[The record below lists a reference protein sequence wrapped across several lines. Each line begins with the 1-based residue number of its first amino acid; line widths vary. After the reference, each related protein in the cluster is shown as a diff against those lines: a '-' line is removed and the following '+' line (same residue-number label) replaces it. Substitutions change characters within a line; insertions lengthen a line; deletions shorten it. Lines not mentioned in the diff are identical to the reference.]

1 MYRASSRKGLPPRV
15 LSVFVLSAAAL
26 GPVQALGVGRPLTLS
41 ALGQSLNLVFPVRL
55 SNGETLSLDCVRAEV
70 LAGES
75 RVPANLIQLQLEG
88 EGEAAVRAVRLQS
101 LVQIDE
107 PLVTINL
114 SLGCPARFTR
124 QYTAFIDPPG
134 AATTPAEAPE
144 PVLRQYSPAL
154 SAALATA
161 EARAGAL
168 LAPGQAAASA
178 APAPAVVKPVAKP
191 VAKAPAR
198 PRRAAPRPSP
208 APMLQLEPAEVLAAA
223 PAASAAAAASAPD
236 AATLARLAQLEQ
248 TLLKLQS
255 ENQTT
260 RQELKLVSQ
269 RLVEAQSAGSQG
281 PWVYALGLLSL
292 MLAGSSLYLWRSRRG
307 EHLSQESAW
316 WDQARSERAAD
327 PVAAAEPGKPAVP
340 IAPPVPA
347 SAAAP
352 AAVEVM
358 SHWGSLT
365 AQDEPTLALPS
376 LVAVAPPSPQPPAVA
391 AVELTPESISFQL
404 EDATAVAPVSV
415 APANDVVS
423 TVTVEEL
430 IDLEQ
435 QIDFFMVL
443 GQDAAAIELLESRLQ
458 GSGAEVALPHL
469 KLLEVLQ
476 RRGDEAAFAIA
487 AQRYA
492 AAFGIS
498 APAWGPAIGAG
509 AGLQA
514 QSSTLARLQA
524 CWRDSGAC
532 MALLQRLLTRRPQG
546 SGLDGGLLDLESY
559 RELLMLY
566 GVARDLSEHEVRGNE
581 IDLFL
586 PLDTPGSSGM
596 MATMAWQPPAGQRP
610 PPSQALEV
618 DISLDEPERP

>member
-55 SNGETLSLDCVRAEV
+55 ASGETLSLDCVRAEV
-70 LAGES
+70 LSGES

-88 EGEAAVRAVRLQS
+88 DGEAAVRAVRLQS

-134 AATTPAEAPE
+134 AATTPAAAPE

-161 EARAGAL
+161 EARPEAL

-178 APAPAVVKPVAKP
+178 APAPPVVKPVAK
-191 VAKAPAR
+191 APTR
-198 PRRAAPRPSP
+198 PRRPARSPKPSP
-208 APMLQLEPAEVLAAA
+208 APMLQLEPAEVLATA
-223 PAASAAAAASAPD
+223 PAASAPAASAPD

-248 TLLKLQS
+248 TLLKLQA
-255 ENQTT
+255 ENQAT

-269 RLVEAQSAGSQG
+269 RLVEAQAAGSQG
-281 PWVYALGLLSL
+281 PWVYGLGLLSL
-292 MLAGSSLYLWRSRRG
+292 MLAGSSLYFWRARRG
-307 EHLSQESAW
+307 EQLSQESAW

-327 PVAAAEPGKPAVP
+327 PVVPAEPSKPTVPTAPAVP
-340 IAPPVPA
+340 
-347 SAAAP
+347 AAAASP

-365 AQDEPTLALPS
+365 ADEPTLALPS
-376 LVAVAPPSPQPPAVA
+376 LVAAAPPRPQPPAA
-391 AVELTPESISFQL
+391 AAAEPAPEPVSFQL
-404 EDATAVAPVSV
+404 VEPPVAVPV
-415 APANDVVS
+415 PANDGAP

-443 GQDAAAIELLESRLQ
+443 GQDAAAIELLEGRLQ

-492 AAFGIS
+492 AAFGIA

-532 MALLQRLLTRRPQG
+532 MAVLQRLLTGRPQG

>member
-1 MYRASSRKGLPPRV
+1 M
-15 LSVFVLSAAAL
+15 FVLSAAAL

-55 SNGETLSLDCVRAEV
+55 ASGETLSLDCVRAEV

-101 LVQIDE
+101 LVQVDE

-124 QYTAFIDPPG
+124 QYIAFIDPPG
-134 AATTPAEAPE
+134 AATTPAAVPE

-161 EARAGAL
+161 QAMPEAL
-168 LAPGQAAASA
+168 LAPGQAPASAASA
-178 APAPAVVKPVAKP
+178 PPVAKP
-191 VAKAPAR
+191 VAKAPSR
-198 PRRAAPRPSP
+198 PRRPARSPKPSP
-208 APMLQLEPAEVLAAA
+208 APMLMLEPAEVLAAA
-223 PAASAAAAASAPD
+223 PAASAASAAAAASAPD
-236 AATLARLAQLEQ
+236 AATQARLAQLEQ
-248 TLLKLQS
+248 TLLKLQA
-255 ENQTT
+255 ENQAT

-292 MLAGSSLYLWRSRRG
+292 MLAGSSLYFWRSRRG
-307 EHLSQESAW
+307 EQLSQESAW

-327 PVAAAEPGKPAVP
+327 PVAPAEPSKPAVP
-340 IAPPVPA
+340 TAAVPA
-347 SAAAP
+347 AGAAP

-358 SHWGSLT
+358 SHWGALT

-376 LVAVAPPSPQPPAVA
+376 LVA
-391 AVELTPESISFQL
+391 
-404 EDATAVAPVSV
+404 AVAPSLQPPVVAALKV
-415 APANDVVS
+415 APEPIGLQLVDAPPAGTLVSDVPANNVAC

-498 APAWGPAIGAG
+498 APAWGPAIGAS

-514 QSSTLARLQA
+514 QSSTLALLQA

-532 MALLQRLLTRRPQG
+532 MALLQRLLTGSPQG
-546 SGLDGGLLDLESY
+546 SGLDGGLLDLQSY

-566 GVARDLSEHEVRGNE
+566 GVARDLSEHEVRGDE

-596 MATMAWQPPAGQRP
+596 MATMAWQPPASQRP
-610 PPSQALEV
+610 PQSQTLEV